1 MRRTRQCRTPNRGTA
16 FSSALDW
23 RSTDP
28 NAHVAGAAGI
38 PLPAAIVAVIVAVG
52 VGGAAVEGKAAKTAV
67 EACELAAMDGERT
80 RPAVPNHCEST
91 AAESAAGESATHVR
105 AHSAMRGHTTMR
117 AHPAVSAAVSTPTVS
132 PTALPAT
139 AVSAAAGAA
148 GATRGRNGWGKGNRR
163 ADCNGGG
170 EGHDALSEH
179 GLVPPGGPSPSGDAN
194 DGGLRRA
201 ERAITCV

>member
-91 AAESAAGESATHVR
+91 AAESAAGESPTYGVG
-105 AHSAMRGHTTMR
+105 AHPAMRGHTTMR
-117 AHPAVSAAVSTPTVS
+117 APP
-132 PTALPAT
+132 ALPAPALST
-139 AVSAAAGAA
+139 PRAPHPPPPPAPPAPGPAP
-148 GATRGRNGWGKGNRR
+148 ATRRRNGWGKGTRR

-170 EGHDALSEH
+170 ENHDALSEH
-179 GLVPPGGPSPSGDAN
+179 GSVSP
-194 DGGLRRA
+194 
-201 ERAITCV
+201 

>member
-91 AAESAAGESATHVR
+91 AAESAAGESPTYGVGGHT
-105 AHSAMRGHTTMR
+105 AMRGH
-117 AHPAVSAAVSTPTVS
+117 PAVPAAAMSTTTTCP
-132 PTALPAT
+132 PPPCPPPPRADAMAGARAT
-139 AVSAAAGAA
+139 AAPI
-148 GATRGRNGWGKGNRR
+148 ATV
-163 ADCNGGG
+163 A
-170 EGHDALSEH
+170 
-179 GLVPPGGPSPSGDAN
+179 
-194 DGGLRRA
+194 
-201 ERAITCV
+201 